1 MSQIINNTNDI
12 NQPQQTDFLPEG
24 YTQLNT
30 LAIEF
35 KTVLERMPA
44 LNKEMQSFLVVN
56 QTIDYAGLVQ
66 RLEPAL
72 EQASEFLLEVDFL
85 PTHLREHDIVKN
97 CINTA
102 TQRMSFRMMG
112 SLMNRL
118 NDAKQDAQNQ
128 HTQHQTGYIDTLLP
142 NSIEVVS
149 SIASMSD
156 SLSESVQSTPHF
168 NTLWTAGPTAE
179 DICGRY
185 GDIVLK
191 GVTQRFRWMPAGSF
205 LMGSP
210 INEPERSSN
219 EEQHLV
225 TFQEGFWIANTAC
238 TQELWQAV
246 MGKNPAKF
254 KSNPQNPVEQVSWN
268 DVQMFMQRLHEWM
281 PTMYFRLPSEAEWE
295 YACRAGTNTV
305 FSFGNTITTQQG
317 NYDGRFAYNN
327 GARGIFRQETVPV
340 KTFAPNPWGLYQM
353 HCNVWEWCED
363 AYDFYNKTPTDG
375 TAWVLGD
382 GGLRIVRGGSWNDY
396 PSYLRCAFRNR
407 NAPDFRYH
415 DVGFRIVCSP
425 AVILDDI

>member
-1 MSQIINNTNDI
+1 MNSIINDHSSKAV
-12 NQPQQTDFLPEG
+12 DSLPEG
-24 YTQLNT
+24 YAQLNT

-35 KTVLERMPA
+35 NMVLERMPV
-44 LNKEMQSFLVVN
+44 LKKEMQAFLMLNPAV
-56 QTIDYAGLVQ
+56 DYTGLVQ

-72 EQASEFLLEVDFL
+72 EQASEFLLEIDFL
-85 PTHLREHDIVKN
+85 PTHLREHDAIKR

-102 TQRMSFRMMG
+102 TQRMGFRMMG
-112 SLMNRL
+112 SLMTRL
-118 NDAKQDAQNQ
+118 DDAKHAVHNQNTVQNQ
-128 HTQHQTGYIDTLLP
+128 PIYTHTLSSGA
-142 NSIEVVS
+142 IEAVS

-156 SLSESVQSTPHF
+156 SLSETSQPILPV
-168 NTLWTAGPTAE
+168 NTTWTAGPTGE

-185 GDIVLK
+185 GDMLLK
-191 GVTQRFRWMPAGSF
+191 GVNQRFRWIPAGSF
-205 LMGSP
+205 LMGSS

-225 TFQEGFWIANTAC
+225 TFKEGFWIANTAC
-238 TQELWQAV
+238 SQELWLAV

-254 KSNPQNPVEQVSWN
+254 KSNIQNPVEQVSWN
-268 DVQMFMQRLHEWM
+268 DAQLFMQRLNEWLPSM
-281 PTMYFRLPSEAEWE
+281 HFRLPSEAEWE

-305 FSFGNTITTQQG
+305 FSFGNTINTQQG

-340 KTFAPNPWGLYQM
+340 KSFAPNAWGLYQM

-363 AYDFYNKTPTDG
+363 AYDFYNNTPTDG
-375 TAWVLGD
+375 SAWVLGD

-425 AVILDDI
+425 KIILDDI